1 MNARLLY
8 LIFASIGKFDTFLEL
23 IYNEQV
29 WSLIQSLK
37 ILNHYKFK
45 SLEDFLSNKK
55 CSYYLEQES
64 CIYSY
69 YLVVGAFLQN
79 LPIYME
85 FLDTNHIDFMVLS
98 NEENRGKRGK
108 ELINM
113 IRKTFLSNIY
123 QQNMKLLFNNKNLI
137 INHKNKI
144 IRESLKM
151 TCHEFV

>member
-1 MNARLLY
+1 
-8 LIFASIGKFDTFLEL
+8 
-23 IYNEQV
+23 
-29 WSLIQSLK
+29 
-37 ILNHYKFK
+37 
-45 SLEDFLSNKK
+45 
-55 CSYYLEQES
+55 
-64 CIYSY
+64 
-69 YLVVGAFLQN
+69 
-79 LPIYME
+79 
-85 FLDTNHIDFMVLS
+85 DFMVLS